1 MSAPDI
7 PGYRIVRELGRGG
20 MATVYLAIQEKFD
33 REVAIKIMD
42 RDLLHDETFSKRF
55 QRESQIVAKLNHPH
69 IIQVYDVG
77 LVDEN
82 HYLSMEL
89 VTGGELNDRLQNG
102 LPAKD
107 AFRITMQI
115 ARALDFAHSKGF
127 IHRDIKP
134 ENILFREEGS
144 AVLSDFGI
152 ARGID
157 NETQITTIG
166 SVVGTPYYMSPEQ
179 VTGEHL
185 DGRSDLYSLGVVFY
199 KTLTGKV
206 PYDGDSALNIG
217 IRHIK
222 DPVPR
227 LPAGLSAMQPLIDRF
242 MAKAPA
248 HRFQSGEEIVEAL
261 EKFERS
267 NAMPQSVAK
276 TEILGA
282 DLVNE
287 IKRATGQSAGAV
299 PSNRPSLTRVMQ
311 VRSKRKSPVRFLV
324 IGVGLALVL
333 GGGAAW
339 FVLESRS
346 GPAVNGAAG
355 EAAARPADEPAEATG
370 AIEAAASSPAR
381 ESMAQ
386 LLGRADALRARG
398 ALLVPPGANALEAYR
413 EALARDPGN
422 RTALAGL
429 DAIGRSVAQQGEADL
444 RAGRVEVAREQ
455 LALAGDLAAGAQAVR
470 SLEALIGRH
479 DAAAALVE
487 EARVQLDAG
496 NLTRPAD
503 RSAVAL
509 LSRAFESDIRPDVA
523 DALRGEL
530 IRELEAIAADAREFD
545 MDDAARP
552 YAQAASALAAL

>member
-42 RDLLHDETFSKRF
+42 RDLLHDETFGKRF

-89 VTGGELNDRLQNG
+89 VTGGELNDRLEHG
-102 LPAKD
+102 LPAKE
-107 AFRITMQI
+107 AFRITKQI

-179 VTGEHL
+179 VTGERL

-248 HRFQSGEEIVEAL
+248 HRFQSGAEIVEAL
-261 EKFERS
+261 EKFERGG
-267 NAMPQSVAK
+267 AMPQSVAK

-287 IKRATGQSAGAV
+287 IKRATGQSSGAA
-299 PSNRPSLTRVMQ
+299 PSNRPSMTRVMQ
-311 VRSKRKSPVRFLV
+311 VRGKRRSPVRFLV
-324 IGVGLALVL
+324 IGIGLALVL

-346 GPAVNGAAG
+346 DTRADDAAVDD
-355 EAAARPADEPAEATG
+355 AAADPDVEPGEPSAVPALAQ
-370 AIEAAASSPAR
+370 R

-398 ALLVPPGANALEAYR
+398 ALLEPPGDNALEAYR
-413 EALARDPGN
+413 DALARNPGN

-429 DAIGRSVAQQGEADL
+429 DAIGRSIAEQGEADL
-444 RAGRVEVAREQ
+444 RAGRVEAARKK
-455 LALAGDLAAGAQAVR
+455 LVLSRDLAAGAQTVIA
-470 SLEALIGRH
+470 LEALLGHH
-479 DAAAALVE
+479 DAAVALVE
-487 EARVQLDAG
+487 QARAQLGAG

-503 RSAVAL
+503 SSAVAL
-509 LSRAFESDIRPDVA
+509 LRRALDSEIRPAAA
-523 DALRGEL
+523 DALRSEL
-530 IRELEAIAADAREFD
+530 VRELEAIAAEAREFD
-545 MDDAARP
+545 MNDAARP
-552 YAQAASALAAL
+552 YAEAASALAAL